1 VLEGFAM
8 RIGVPRTDTGTTLVP
23 RNGAVTSDLRRL
35 RAFCEERRNT
45 MPLARL
51 IGIAVCSILISSA
64 ALAAEPTSSGVSSR
78 GQTETRSHRNRQAKS
93 ASGAESGEKP
103 ATKSDTALHG
113 KDANGG
119 FRSSSAGDGTSGMAN
134 PAPVPGAA
142 E

>member
-1 VLEGFAM
+1 M
-8 RIGVPRTDTGTTLVP
+8 R
-23 RNGAVTSDLRRL
+23 
-35 RAFCEERRNT
+35 
-45 MPLARL
+45 LARL

-64 ALAAEPTSSGVSSR
+64 ALAAEESSSGVSSR
-78 GQTETRSHRNRQAKS
+78 GDTETRTHRDKAKS
-93 ASGAESGEKP
+93 GSGVESGEKP
-103 ATKSDTALHG
+103 AKKDDTALHG